1 MWLLPRH
8 LVLFCIAASLHQPYS
23 GLAQGLFSTT
33 IRCKWMF
40 NPIRHRAIGLMKGI
54 CITLSSSL
62 FFKSTFL
69 IKVSTS
75 LSFAHISNCEPIQI
89 VSYDHL
95 PSLIHIRALCFH
107 VLSAR
112 PKALL
117 YQWNILYIPMSSC
130 IENSCSVFFGVRVPT
145 LRSCRVTFSKR
156 TIVDKHL
163 STLNSKLT
171 YGKVRH

>member
-107 VLSAR
+107 DHQNIMFSCPIGPSQGITLPVEHLIYTYVLMYRKFMLCIFRR
-112 PKALL
+112 PCPYA
-117 YQWNILYIPMSSC
+117 
-130 IENSCSVFFGVRVPT
+130 
-145 LRSCRVTFSKR
+145 
-156 TIVDKHL
+156 
-163 STLNSKLT
+163 
-171 YGKVRH
+171 

>member
-1 MWLLPRH
+1 MWLLPRY

-107 VLSAR
+107 DHLNIMFSCPIIQQR
-112 PKALL
+112 DTKSLL
-117 YQWNILYIPMSSC
+117 NILYIYMLSC
-130 IENSCSVFFGVRVPT
+130 IEN
-145 LRSCRVTFSKR
+145 LRSLSPTFVLLRLRVAE
-156 TIVDKHL
+156 
-163 STLNSKLT
+163 
-171 YGKVRH
+171 

>member
-1 MWLLPRH
+1 MWLLPRY

-54 CITLSSSL
+54 GITLSSSL
-62 FFKSTFL
+62 FFCL
-69 IKVSTS
+69 LS
-75 LSFAHISNCEPIQI
+75 LSKRQFIYSSPAFKITSSNQI

-107 VLSAR
+107 DHQNIMFSCPIGPSQGITLPMERLIHTYVLMYR
-112 PKALL
+112 KFMLC
-117 YQWNILYIPMSSC
+117 IFRCSC
-130 IENSCSVFFGVRVPT
+130 PYAQELPSNVQ
-145 LRSCRVTFSKR
+145 
-156 TIVDKHL
+156 
-163 STLNSKLT
+163 
-171 YGKVRH
+171 

>member
-1 MWLLPRH
+1 MWLLPRY

-33 IRCKWMF
+33 IRCKWIF
-40 NPIRHRAIGLMKGI
+40 NPVRHRAIGLMKGI

-107 VLSAR
+107 DHQNIMFSCPTGQIQRHCIAYEHSHNHVLMYR
-112 PKALL
+112 KFML
-117 YQWNILYIPMSSC
+117 C
-130 IENSCSVFFGVRVPT
+130 VFR
-145 LRSCRVTFSKR
+145 RSCP
-156 TIVDKHL
+156 
-163 STLNSKLT
+163 
-171 YGKVRH
+171 YA